1 MKNFGNTTTQIGT
14 LTSGPISPNALIIV
28 QSNQLVQYF
37 VNLGPNALADLMGG
51 RVICSTWG
59 LVAKIGDSV
68 MTVRTALSRALIVMA
83 ALLALAIVVLFSFP
97 PAHAQTQVHE
107 YPDCQFF
114 FTFTAATTNL
124 PSGNG
129 FDNRQQGCKT
139 WSIVYFNSGFSA
151 VSVLFQSAPNN
162 NGTAGSWGTGFPVQQ
177 TVERDRILGRIPRE
191 GSSGS

>member
-1 MKNFGNTTTQIGT
+1 
-14 LTSGPISPNALIIV
+14 
-28 QSNQLVQYF
+28 
-37 VNLGPNALADLMGG
+37 
-51 RVICSTWG
+51 
-59 LVAKIGDSV
+59 

-83 ALLALAIVVLFSFP
+83 ALLALAIVVLCSFP

-107 YPDCQFF
+107 NPDCQFF

-177 TVERDRILGRIPRE
+177 TVVTGSNPGTNTTGGFLWIVGQNAFTRVQLTSATGSGVVTGAAFGWRIPNAQ
-191 GSSGS
+191 